1 MPGAG
6 APEAPAMPE
15 PMVDGGV
22 SPMIGG
28 GMDAEGTDPNIMPSP
43 DPNMGGDAMDS
54 QFDADFDAGVEA
66 NEESDPKKFIQ
77 QLTGKLSQSLRK
89 YNEGLP
95 QADADLNKY
104 VAGMIVK
111 QCIEGLPQEDVQ
123 EILDKVN
130 NDEEIDD
137 PNQGSTDSTTQ
148 QEPMQQQQPMADPS
162 IQQQPPMNE
171 NMSRRQAI
179 TSRYEELMN
188 NDDSGNESVP
198 NRGSYHKSPWVGK
211 TFKS

>member
-15 PMVDGGV
+15 PMVDGGA

-28 GMDAEGTDPNIMPSP
+28 GMDAEGA
-43 DPNMGGDAMDS
+43 DPNMMPPAGQDMGDNAMNN
-54 QFDADFDAGVEA
+54 QFGADFDAGVEA

-95 QADADLNKY
+95 QPDADLNKY
-104 VAGMIVK
+104 VAGMVVK

-130 NDEEIDD
+130 NDEEMDD
-137 PNQGSTDSTTQ
+137 PNQGSTDPTMQ
-148 QEPMQQQQPMADPS
+148 QEPMQQQPMTDPS

-179 TSRYEELMN
+179 TSRYEELTN
-188 NDDSGNESVP
+188 NDENGNESVP
-198 NRGSYHKSPWVGK
+198 NRSSYHKSPWVGK